1 MKEQLQK
8 ACLPKISIQGQ
19 ILFEILFQLCPDD
32 CTQILVNLT
41 PFTTLS
47 TESNL
52 EGFVWSHQSKTG
64 LASPRQFSL
73 LLAAKDFL
81 PNETSLAE
89 RSDEK
94 RLYSQATICPT
105 LLLLDK
111 WAFQMLFFQN
121 IPTNSKFHKFNFY
134 DVITQELYNR
144 SSKLAKGAIANVSN
158 RIHQKISILFHQLW
172 DQDFISWDSNP
183 SITNLIYKLSLDS
196 TIELRELKTAAVCG
210 TYMRDTTKQNLDPVA
225 GKIIS

>member
-8 ACLPKISIQGQ
+8 ACLPKISFPGQ
-19 ILFEILFQLCPDD
+19 IVFEILFQLCPDD
-32 CTQILVNLT
+32 CTQIVVNLT

-81 PNETSLAE
+81 PDETSLAE
-89 RSDEK
+89 RSNEK
-94 RLYSQATICPT
+94 RLYSQAMICPT
-105 LLLLDK
+105 LLLLVK
-111 WAFQMLFFQN
+111 RAFQMLFFQN
-121 IPTNSKFHKFNFY
+121 IPTNSKFHKFYFY

-144 SSKLAKGAIANVSN
+144 SSSTFTILINWLKELLRMSLTG
-158 RIHQKISILFHQLW
+158 SIRRSAFS
-172 DQDFISWDSNP
+172 FISYR
-183 SITNLIYKLSLDS
+183 IRISL
-196 TIELRELKTAAVCG
+196 
-210 TYMRDTTKQNLDPVA
+210 A
-225 GKIIS
+225 GIRIPA